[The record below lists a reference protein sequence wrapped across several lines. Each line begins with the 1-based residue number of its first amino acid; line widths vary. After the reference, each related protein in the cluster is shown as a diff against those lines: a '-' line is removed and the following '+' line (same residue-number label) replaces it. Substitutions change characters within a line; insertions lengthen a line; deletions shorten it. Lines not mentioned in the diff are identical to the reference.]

1 MLLTT
6 AVLLAPTTGPL
17 LYASTVLADADEPFD
32 TSLLDDSSDNEL
44 VLLLLLLL
52 LSLPLLSEKDS
63 ASSFNMDFPWSDA
76 SSLSTSHSTST
87 PPSTAFDSSL
97 LPMTVHHLLQHCS
110 PMLSFVPP
118 PLQLHPSPQLVHQF
132 QAPKLVWEE

>member
-87 PPSTAFDSSL
+87 PPSTTFDSSAS
-97 LPMTVHHLLQHCS
+97 TGDGT
-110 PMLSFVPP
+110 PP
-118 PLQLHPSPQLVHQF
+118 SQT
-132 QAPKLVWEE
+132 